1 MLQLYSAVL
10 RTSVIYLLIIRTRN
24 IFAMENFYRVMI
36 WPWLSKTNFI
46 IMLSLIT
53 AFLQQGCCDNSRPN
67 ADVDATITIS
77 AITRDMHVTVD
88 GIGFF
93 NISSSKPVEDPLVV
107 YLSSDDTHIATVS
120 PTATIKSGDDSV
132 EVDVRTIQIGSC
144 TIEAFNYTISENQSR
159 TSDVFVRVHVRRS
172 HMLGLL
178 TGVFR
183 WFYEFCFVIHLLPQF
198 YLNYQRKSVV
208 GLSFDYLLL
217 SLITFF
223 TFATFNIGSYA
234 STDVREADLNSDPQA
249 PGVDLINLADVL
261 NSVTNLVVI
270 CAICAQCYRYEKG
283 DQHVSII
290 AKVLLVII
298 KFAIALFFIIMLASQ
313 FKAISFVT
321 FIDIM
326 GYLKLLLSFSKY
338 IPQVHMN
345 YERKSTE
352 GWSIAVVILD
362 LLCGALTVSGM
373 FIVAFNYGHWISFI
387 HSPTRLGI
395 ALFSIIFST
404 IFIIQHYVIY
414 RIISEEDTIPIIGA
428 EDGENKTLQASDG
441 DEDGKETRD
450 QEMKMLQGKGE

>member
-234 STDVREADLNSDPQA
+234 STDVR
-249 PGVDLINLADVL
+249 
-261 NSVTNLVVI
+261 
-270 CAICAQCYRYEKG
+270 KG